1 MSNMKL
7 LQYGNSKLNNTL
19 AWSIPAT
26 TTICGRTC
34 PGCYS
39 HKLYR
44 IYPSIL
50 QAHELRYQ
58 VSLEPTFIERIV
70 TEIKA
75 TKKPF
80 KYIRI
85 HASAGEFYSNEYI
98 DKWTTI
104 AKSFPQY
111 IFYAYTK
118 RLSDFDF
125 TSFKALPNVV
135 LINSL
140 HFNRI
145 NYGKPG
151 TEPPGAFVCPASK
164 SIKCGVQCSFCMSKQ
179 AQHNGVYF
187 HQH

>member
-1 MSNMKL
+1 MKL

-70 TEIKA
+70 AEIKA

-98 DKWTTI
+98 DKWTAI
-104 AKSFPQY
+104 AKSLPQY

-118 RLSDFDF
+118 RLSEFDF
-125 TSFKALPNVV
+125 TSFKSLPNVV
-135 LINSL
+135 IINSL
-140 HFNRI
+140 PNGKI
-145 NYGKPG
+145 NYGK
-151 TEPPGAFVCPASK
+151 TPPAGMFVCPATS
-164 SIKCGVQCSFCMSKQ
+164 SAIQCGINCTWCMTKNC
-179 AQHNGVYF
+179 ADLHGVWFIQH
-187 HQH
+187 